1 MFVPS
6 YKIIYTNIIFMP
18 EIITTPNLP
27 SKSKGNIKLLST
39 EVQEII
45 SQKPSWIVRNG
56 IILFLGIIVMLLATT
71 FFINYPDVVN
81 ANAKLSTLNAPKEVN
96 AKTEGKLVKLSAVEG
111 EMVIQDEVIGFIES
125 RAIHN
130 DVIALSETINTLQQT
145 VDKNSIGM
153 LSFSTKNLGEV
164 QQPYQVFM
172 QAFNTYKQYLSNGFY
187 SRKKNM
193 LQQDVSYLQRL
204 HTNLQQQKGMQQ
216 EDLNL
221 AGKTFDANKI
231 LSNEK
236 VIADFEYRTEQSK
249 YISKAMAIPQIN
261 SSLITNESAK
271 HEKEKEIAQLENDI
285 AQQKGIFV
293 EALNTLK
300 AQLDD
305 WKSKFLLI
313 APVAG
318 KISFAEFLQENS
330 QIKIGQTVCFVN
342 PENTEYYARIF
353 IPQNNF
359 GKIKTGEQV
368 LLKLNA
374 YPYRE
379 FGIIKAKLDFISAIP
394 TDSGFVAKVIL
405 PNGLVTNYKKQLQ
418 YKEGLTAQAEIITA
432 DEQLSDRLF
441 NELRAVFTRK

>member
-1 MFVPS
+1 
-6 YKIIYTNIIFMP
+6 MP
-18 EIITTPNLP
+18 EIIRTNNISNEALG
-27 SKSKGNIKLLST
+27 SIKLLST

-56 IILFLGIIVMLLATT
+56 IVLFLAIIATMFATT
-71 FFINYPDVVN
+71 FFISYPDVVN
-81 ANAKLSTLNAPKEVN
+81 ANATFTSLNAPKEVK
-96 AKTEGKLVKLSAVEG
+96 ARTEGKLVKLSVAEDK
-111 EMVIQDEVIGFIES
+111 MVNENDIIGFLES
-125 RAIHN
+125 RAAHN
-130 DVIALSETINTLQQT
+130 EVIALST
-145 VDKNSIGM
+145 VIDNAQKNIDAND
-153 LSFSTKNLGEV
+153 LSGLYSSYKNLGEV
-164 QQPYQVFM
+164 QQSYQVFV
-172 QAFNTYKQYLSNGFY
+172 QAFNTYKQYLSSGFF
-187 SRKKNM
+187 RQKKNM

-204 HTNLQQQKGMQQ
+204 HANLEEQKRMQQ
-216 EDLNL
+216 EDLSL

-236 VIADFEYRTEQSK
+236 VIADFEYRNENSK

-261 SSLITNESAK
+261 SSLITNESTK

-285 AQQKGIFV
+285 AQQNGIFV
-293 EALNTLK
+293 QALNTLK

-318 KISFAEFLQENS
+318 KVSFAEFLQENS

-342 PENTEYYARIF
+342 PENTEYYARVF
-353 IPQNNF
+353 IPQTNF

-379 FGIIKAKLDFISAIP
+379 FGIIKAKLNFVSSIP
-394 TDSGFVAKVIL
+394 TDSGFVAKVVL
-405 PNGLVTNYKKQLQ
+405 LNGLVTNYKKQLH
-418 YKEGLTAQAEIITA
+418 YTEGLSAQAEIITE
-432 DEQLSDRLF
+432 DLQLSDRLF
-441 NELRAVFTRK
+441 NELRAVFNKK

>member
-1 MFVPS
+1 
-6 YKIIYTNIIFMP
+6 MP
-18 EIITTPNLP
+18 QIITSTNLKNTN
-27 SKSKGNIKLLST
+27 SVNIKLLST

-45 SQKPSWIVRNG
+45 SQKPGWIVRNG
-56 IILFLGIIVMLLATT
+56 IVLFLVIIAAMLATT
-71 FFINYPDVVN
+71 FFIRYPDVVN
-81 ANAKLSTLNAPKEVN
+81 ANATFTSLNAPKEVK
-96 AKTEGKLVKLSAVEG
+96 ARAEGKLVKLSVGEG
-111 EMVIQDEVIGFIES
+111 KLVNENEVIGFLES
-125 RAIHN
+125 RATHN
-130 DVIALSETINTLQQT
+130 EIIALSKIINETQNNIDANELG
-145 VDKNSIGM
+145 S
-153 LSFSTKNLGEV
+153 LSYTYKNLGEV

-204 HTNLQQQKGMQQ
+204 HTNLEEQKKMQQ
-216 EDLNL
+216 EDVSL
-221 AGKTFDANKI
+221 AGKTFDANTT
-231 LSNEK
+231 LNNEK
-236 VIADFEYRTEQSK
+236 IIADFEYRNEKSK
-249 YISKAMAIPQIN
+249 YISKAMTIPQIK

-293 EALNTLK
+293 QTLNTFK

-305 WKSKFLLI
+305 WKNKFLLI
-313 APVAG
+313 APLAG

-330 QIKIGQTVCFVN
+330 QIKTGQTICFVT
-342 PENTEYYARIF
+342 PENTEYYARVF

-359 GKIKTGEQV
+359 GKIKIGEDV

-379 FGIIKAKLDFISAIP
+379 FGIINAKLDFISTIP

-405 PNGLVTNYKKQLQ
+405 PNGLVTNYKKQLH
-418 YKEGLTAQAEIITA
+418 YTEGLSAQAEIITK
-432 DEQLSDRLF
+432 DLKLSDRLF
-441 NELRAVFTRK
+441 NELRAVFSKK

>member
-1 MFVPS
+1 
-6 YKIIYTNIIFMP
+6 MP
-18 EIITTPNLP
+18 QIITSPNLP
-27 SKSKGNIKLLST
+27 LNKEGNIKLLSS

-56 IILFLGIIVMLLATT
+56 IVLFLAIIAAMLATT
-71 FFINYPDVVN
+71 FFISYPDVVN
-81 ANAKLSTLNAPKEVN
+81 ANATFTSLNSPKKVK
-96 AKTEGKLVKLSAVEG
+96 ARSEGKLVKLSVAEG
-111 EMVIQDEVIGFIES
+111 KMVNENDIIGFLES
-125 RAIHN
+125 SALHN
-130 DVIALSETINTLQQT
+130 DVITLSQIIDNAQNNIAAN
-145 VDKNSIGM
+145 D
-153 LSFSTKNLGEV
+153 LSGLSSSYKNLGEV
-164 QQPYQVFM
+164 QQSYQVFV
-172 QAFNTYKQYLSNGFY
+172 QAFNTYKQYLSSGFFKQ
-187 SRKKNM
+187 KKNM

-204 HTNLQQQKGMQQ
+204 HANLEEQKRMQQ
-216 EDLNL
+216 EDLSL

-236 VIADFEYRTEQSK
+236 VIADFEYRNENSK

-261 SSLITNESAK
+261 ASLITNESAK

-293 EALNTLK
+293 QALNTLK

-305 WKSKFLLI
+305 WKNKFLLI

-318 KISFAEFLQENS
+318 KVSFTEFLQENS
-330 QIKIGQTVCFVN
+330 QIKVGQTVCFVN
-342 PENTEYYARIF
+342 PENTEYYARVF

-379 FGIIKAKLDFISAIP
+379 FGIIKAKLDFVSSIP
-394 TDSGFVAKVIL
+394 TDSGFVAKVVL
-405 PNGLVTNYKKQLQ
+405 PNGLVTNYKKQLH
-418 YKEGLTAQAEIITA
+418 YTEGLSAQAEIITE
-432 DEQLSDRLF
+432 DLQLSDRLF
-441 NELRAVFTRK
+441 NELRAVFNKK